1 MTKALSPEEKARRAE
16 ERRRAR
22 VEEIAAAPAIVPPG
36 DQTSEEDS
44 MAEERDDDLDPETED
59 GEDSDL
65 VDDETEVDRDEF
77 VDGGEVEESES
88 DGGEDESESEEIDE
102 DNPARGKFL
111 REHPNHVKCEGSG
124 LDVEEESLEILHGAV
139 LRDRN
144 PWDYRKKRIRC
155 PHCSHSVGVSPFG
168 RRTEEQPVGYRLD
181 THYRKIDS
189 A

>member
-65 VDDETEVDRDEF
+65 VDDETEVDLDE
-77 VDGGEVEESES
+77 GESES